1 MHCDTSKGSGDVAL
15 FFFPEKKTEPYI
27 MHFSEKILIC
37 RTAATETEVK
47 KSEKFEICAE
57 WAWKI
62 R

>member
-57 WAWKI
+57 
-62 R
+62 